1 MSDRIIPVLT
11 WTALVLAC
19 TYIALIVATISFATW
34 QTQQLAEIREVES
47 RIATIESSY
56 YEAIARINRTD
67 PSVHGLSEPRSVR
80 YVTAVSG
87 TNVTFAG
94 R

>member
-1 MSDRIIPVLT
+1 MSDRLVPILS

-19 TYIALIVATISFATW
+19 TYIALVVATISFATW
-34 QTQQLAEIREVES
+34 QTQQLAEIREVEGS
-47 RIATIESSY
+47 IASIETAY

-67 PSVHGLSEPRSVR
+67 PSAHGLATPHSVR